1 MKLKLRESQYRTLLE
16 FQKRAYSFDWDD
28 NILNMPTQIHLEKK
42 VGSGYVPVDVS
53 TSEFAEMRH
62 LVGTEYRLLNDNPL
76 EAFSDFRDYD
86 AFIRDTKKAV
96 RNGSFG
102 PSFDKFKEAL
112 IYGNDFSIITARGQ
126 SPKALRDG
134 TRLLI
139 NLTFTDDEIKRMEEN
154 LRGTSIDQ
162 YLSLQDY
169 HPVSSDE
176 FKEKF
181 GGEGG
186 AENPEIAKT
195 IALRD
200 FVSRVVK
207 AANKLKLNPN
217 YKGLSVGFSDD
228 DLGNVKKAEEFIRKE
243 LKKTYPNV
251 RFLVYDTS
259 DPKDMKK
266 KRIIIKK

>member
-1 MKLKLRESQYRTLLE
+1 LLE

-42 VGSGYVPVDVS
+42 VGGEFIPVDVS

-62 LVGTEYRLLNDNPL
+62 LIGTEYRLLNDNPL
-76 EAFSDFRDYD
+76 EAFADFRDYD
-86 AFIRDTKKAV
+86 AFMRDTQKAV
-96 RNGSFG
+96 RNGQFG

-139 NLTFTDDEIKRMEEN
+139 NLTFSDDEKRTMEDN

-181 GGEGG
+181 GV
-186 AENPEIAKT
+186 I
-195 IALRD
+195 
-200 FVSRVVK
+200 
-207 AANKLKLNPN
+207 
-217 YKGLSVGFSDD
+217 
-228 DLGNVKKAEEFIRKE
+228 
-243 LKKTYPNV
+243 
-251 RFLVYDTS
+251 
-259 DPKDMKK
+259 K
-266 KRIIIKK
+266 KRFIFA